1 MPAKLSARQLVAAK
15 QNKQLSPKS
24 QAVLAAFPQTRPA
37 DEPPTL
43 AHLETEADGTM
54 NIPPNLASAPN
65 PTPQKRPNK
74 PSSPAR
80 AEASRRNGARS
91 KGPCTPE
98 GKARSS
104 RNATKHGLRS
114 QTPPLAQT
122 ELETYLAALASFT
135 ATFHPSN
142 PFETRLVQRLAQI
155 DSRLQRAHQLDS
167 ALFHRAH
174 DQALD
179 WASQFPH
186 H

>member
-1 MPAKLSARQLVAAK
+1 MPKKLSARGLVAKAL
-15 QNKQLSPKS
+15 NKKP
-24 QAVLAAFPQTRPA
+24 PA
-37 DEPPTL
+37 
-43 AHLETEADGTM
+43 AHLATKAE
-54 NIPPNLASAPN
+54 
-65 PTPQKRPNK
+65 
-74 PSSPAR
+74 SSPADKSVPI
-80 AEASRRNGARS
+80 ASSTARVAANRRNAQRS
-91 KGPCTPE
+91 KGPRTPE